1 MPYTFLVTYDIAD
14 DERRGAVSDLLAGH
28 GARVQYSV
36 FEVTLPTKKDIGH
49 LRRRLRGL
57 MDRDEDQ
64 VRLYPLPDPVLNQLV
79 ILGNRRIEERADFW
93 IL

>member
-1 MPYTFLVTYDIAD
+1 MPYTFLIAYDIAD
-14 DERRGAVSDLLAGH
+14 DERRTAISDLLAGH

-36 FEVTLPTKKDIGH
+36 FEITLPTKKDIGH

-57 MDRDEDQ
+57 IDCDEDQ
-64 VRLYPLPDPVLNQLV
+64 VRLYPLPDSVLNELV
-79 ILGNRRIEERADFW
+79 ILGNHRIEERTDFW